1 MYFLVIWINLS
12 QSSEERVHYFF
23 YYYFQPSQTYYNSCV
38 MRHKEIKAI
47 TGRKYIPLIFEQND
61 KIMIKMNLTF
71 RSHGNCQQPTSCR
84 RTLSSTVKSRHK
96 KIYFQHTTEAFDDK
110 DNYCLFEDEDFF
122 SFFFFRSTLHD
133 RQPLGNIAFSGFE
146 DFYPLLWTASPSLPA
161 HTNLSWLP
169 TRSKS
174 ASVFF

>member
-1 MYFLVIWINLS
+1 
-12 QSSEERVHYFF
+12 
-23 YYYFQPSQTYYNSCV
+23 
-38 MRHKEIKAI
+38 MRHKELKAI

-122 SFFFFRSTLHD
+122 FLFFFFGSTLHD
-133 RQPLGNIAFSGFE
+133 RQPLGNISFSGFE
-146 DFYPLLWTASPSLPA
+146 DFYPLLWTAAPSLPRA
-161 HTNLSWLP
+161 HEFVLAADTVEVCKCFLL
-169 TRSKS
+169 TVGYRSLVRR
-174 ASVFF
+174 SVGT